1 MTRTNDPPDARAT
14 PPVAA
19 EPDRACATEDPEL
32 FFPITNTQ
40 LRLAK
45 NICKRCPHKQP
56 CLDWAVETRQAFG
69 VLGGT
74 GPDERAEIIET
85 LEAS

>member
-1 MTRTNDPPDARAT
+1 MPRTNDPPAAAAT

-19 EPDRACATEDPEL
+19 EPDRACAGADPEL
-32 FFPITNTQ
+32 FFPLNNTQ

-69 VLGGT
+69 VWGGT
-74 GPDERAEIIET
+74 GPDERAEIIKT